1 VPREVFVAGQIL
13 TAAEMNIVSDQTV
26 MVFSGTAAR
35 GSAIPSPVEGMVTY
49 LSDSNLVEAYTGAA
63 FTPVGKVLQVV
74 EATDSTDRTT
84 TSTSMVDA
92 GTLSVTITPSSAAS
106 KIYVTVNFLGAPP
119 DQSYLRFLVA
129 DGSNVTIGA
138 ADSLVGA
145 DGNTTVQR
153 WPVTYIV
160 SDSPGSTS
168 AKTYKLRF
176 RSQSGGSTSIL
187 NSALRGRIIA
197 MEVAG

>member
-26 MVFSGTAAR
+26 MVFAGTAAR

-74 EATDSTDRTT
+74 EATDSTDRAT
-84 TSTSMVDA
+84 TSTSFVDA
-92 GTLSVTITPSSAAS
+92 GTLSVSITPTSSSS
-106 KIYVTVNFLGAPP
+106 KIYVSAYFLAAPP
-119 DQSYLRFLVA
+119 DNSYLRFVITDA
-129 DGSNVTIGA
+129 SNTTIGLG
-138 ADSLVGA
+138 DTIVGA
-145 DGNTTVQR
+145 AGSTTVQR

-160 SDSPGSTS
+160 SDLPGSTS

-176 RSQSGGSTSIL
+176 RSQSGSSTSLL
-187 NSALRGRIIA
+187 NSSSEARIIV